1 MKIINAGLNYN
12 NRLVPLDLNKVKS
25 ILIHHLAARTAT
37 PEQIHQWH
45 LNNGWAGAGYNEYIR
60 KDGTVYIMRGD
71 HIGAQ
76 CANYNSS
83 SYGIAVEGSYDV
95 EKDIPQ
101 AQYDSLLER
110 VKYHKGRLPNDVD
123 VSPHSKYF
131 PTSCPGR
138 NFPMD
143 RLVNDLIVKPEPV
156 DEELKSAL
164 DILVKY
170 RALNSPDYWLANA
183 KIGGKVE
190 GSYAAIVIKKWATIF
205 KQIVELESNGEI
217 TREQIR
223 KILKNT

>member
-1 MKIINAGLNYN
+1 MNVVNAGLNYN

-25 ILIHHLAARTAT
+25 ILIHHLEAKTAT

-45 LNNGWAGAGYNEYIR
+45 LDNGWAGAGYNEYIR

-83 SYGIAVEGSYDV
+83 SYGIAVEGSYDI

-138 NFPMD
+138 NFPMTK
-143 RLVNDLIVKPEPV
+143 LLE
-156 DEELKSAL
+156 
-164 DILVKY
+164 DI
-170 RALNSPDYWLANA
+170 N
-183 KIGGKVE
+183 KVE
-190 GSYAAIVIKKWATIF
+190 PKHWAEDIYNKLISKGLTIHE
-205 KQIVELESNGEI
+205 KRYNDNI
-217 TREQIR
+217 TRGEVFALILQVLGR
-223 KILKNT
+223 K